1 VSSRSLKTYDLLEKH
16 ELKVVDALET
26 MAIGRCSRIEVK
38 EHLKTC
44 LHFSGC
50 TIPTPE
56 EFDFMVNFVI
66 DNYKRFCLK
75 ELGCAFELYAL
86 NKLDVDKSIKFTPKF
101 VGEVLSAYEK
111 ISVKVRKSIVVQEP
125 EPPVI
130 EISDDEI
137 LDYVIDY
144 WKTSVKKNFILLNEK
159 AFDILWKRKIL
170 NSSIVTKEKA
180 DAIRNKVIA
189 IVMTS
194 QSNSAKESLSSETFV
209 RTLCKKY
216 TLPELVAFAIFIS
229 VY

>member
-1 VSSRSLKTYDLLEKH
+1 
-16 ELKVVDALET
+16 

-56 EFDFMVNFVI
+56 EFDFMVNFII
-66 DNYKRFCLK
+66 DNYKRFCIK

-86 NKLDVDKSIKFTPKF
+86 NKLDVDKAIKFTPKF

-111 ISVKVRKSIVVQEP
+111 ISVKVRKSIVVIEP

-137 LDYVIDY
+137 LDYVTEY
-144 WKTSVKKNFILLNEK
+144 WNTSVKKNFILLNEK
-159 AFDILWKRKIL
+159 AFDILWKRKVL
-170 NSSIVTKEKA
+170 NSSIITKEKA
-180 DAIRNKVIA
+180 DAIRTKVIA
-189 IVMTS
+189 IIMTS

-216 TLPELVAFAIFIS
+216 TLSL
-229 VY
+229 YLDNQL

>member
-1 VSSRSLKTYDLLEKH
+1 MSSRSLKTYDLLEKH

-66 DNYKRFCLK
+66 DNYKRFCIK

-86 NKLDVDKSIKFTPKF
+86 NKLDVDKAIKFTPKF

-111 ISVKVRKSIVVQEP
+111 ISVKVRKSIVVIEP

-137 LDYVIDY
+137 LDYVTEY
-144 WKTSVKKNFILLNEK
+144 WNTSVKKNFILLNEK
-159 AFDILWKRKIL
+159 AFDILWKRKVL
-170 NSSIVTKEKA
+170 NSSIITKEKA
-180 DAIRNKVIA
+180 DAIRTKVIA
-189 IVMTS
+189 IIMTS

-216 TLPELVAFAIFIS
+216 TLSL
-229 VY
+229 YLDNQL

>member
-1 VSSRSLKTYDLLEKH
+1 MSSRSLKTYDLLEKH

-56 EFDFMVNFVI
+56 EFDFMVNFII
-66 DNYKRFCLK
+66 DNYKRFCIK

-86 NKLDVDKSIKFTPKF
+86 NKLDVDKAIKFTPKF

-111 ISVKVRKSIVVQEP
+111 ISVKVRKSIVVIEP

-137 LDYVIDY
+137 LDYVTEY
-144 WKTSVKKNFILLNEK
+144 WNTSVKKNFILLNEK
-159 AFDILWKRKIL
+159 AFDILWKRKVL
-170 NSSIVTKEKA
+170 NSSIITKEKA
-180 DAIRNKVIA
+180 DAIRTKVIA
-189 IVMTS
+189 IIMTS

-216 TLPELVAFAIFIS
+216 TLSL
-229 VY
+229 YLDNQL

>member
-1 VSSRSLKTYDLLEKH
+1 
-16 ELKVVDALET
+16 

-66 DNYKRFCLK
+66 DNYKRFCIK

-86 NKLDVDKSIKFTPKF
+86 NKLDVDKAIKFTPKF

-111 ISVKVRKSIVVQEP
+111 ISVKVRKSIVVIEP

-137 LDYVIDY
+137 LDYVTEY
-144 WKTSVKKNFILLNEK
+144 WNTSVKKNFILLNEK
-159 AFDILWKRKIL
+159 AFDILWKRKVL
-170 NSSIVTKEKA
+170 NSSIITKEKA
-180 DAIRNKVIA
+180 DAIRTKVIA
-189 IVMTS
+189 IIMTS

-216 TLPELVAFAIFIS
+216 TLSL
-229 VY
+229 YLDNQL

>member
-1 VSSRSLKTYDLLEKH
+1 MSSRSLKTYDLLEKH

-66 DNYKRFCLK
+66 DNYKRFCIK

-86 NKLDVDKSIKFTPKF
+86 NKLDVDKAIKFTPKF

-194 QSNSAKESLSSETFV
+194 QSNLAKESLSSETFV

-216 TLPELVAFAIFIS
+216 TLSL
-229 VY
+229 YLDNQL

>member
-1 VSSRSLKTYDLLEKH
+1 MSSRSLKTYDLLEKH

-66 DNYKRFCLK
+66 DNYKRFCIK

-216 TLPELVAFAIFIS
+216 TLSL
-229 VY
+229 YLDNQL

>member
-1 VSSRSLKTYDLLEKH
+1 MSSRSLKTYDLLEKH

-66 DNYKRFCLK
+66 DNYKRFCIK

-86 NKLDVDKSIKFTPKF
+86 NKLDVDKAIKFTPKF

-111 ISVKVRKSIVVQEP
+111 ISVKVRKSIVVIEP
-125 EPPVI
+125 EPPII

-137 LDYVIDY
+137 LDYVTEY
-144 WKTSVKKNFILLNEK
+144 WNTSVKKNFILLNEK
-159 AFDILWKRKIL
+159 AFDILWKRKVL
-170 NSSIVTKEKA
+170 NSSIITKEKA
-180 DAIRNKVIA
+180 DAIRTKVIA
-189 IVMTS
+189 IIMTS

-216 TLPELVAFAIFIS
+216 TLSL
-229 VY
+229 YLDNQL

>member
-1 VSSRSLKTYDLLEKH
+1 MSSRSLKIYDLLEKH
-16 ELKVVDALET
+16 ELKVVDALES

-56 EFDFMVNFVI
+56 EFEFMVTFVI

-75 ELGCAFELYAL
+75 ELGCAFEMYAL
-86 NKLDVDKSIKFTPKF
+86 NKLDVDKAIKFTPKF

-137 LDYVIDY
+137 LDYVTEY

-189 IVMTS
+189 IVITS

-216 TLPELVAFAIFIS
+216 TLSL
-229 VY
+229 YLDNQL

>member
-66 DNYKRFCLK
+66 DNYKRFCIK

-86 NKLDVDKSIKFTPKF
+86 NKLDVDKAIKFTPKF

-111 ISVKVRKSIVVQEP
+111 ISVKVRKSIVVIEP

-137 LDYVIDY
+137 LDYVTEY
-144 WKTSVKKNFILLNEK
+144 WNTSVKKNFILLNEK
-159 AFDILWKRKIL
+159 AFDILWKRKVL
-170 NSSIVTKEKA
+170 NSSIITKEKA
-180 DAIRNKVIA
+180 DAIRTKVIA
-189 IVMTS
+189 IIMTS

-216 TLPELVAFAIFIS
+216 TLSL
-229 VY
+229 YLDNQL

>member
-1 VSSRSLKTYDLLEKH
+1 VSSRSLKIYDLLEKH
-16 ELKVVDALET
+16 ELKVVDALES

-56 EFDFMVNFVI
+56 EFEFMVTFVI

-75 ELGCAFELYAL
+75 ELGCAFEMYAL
-86 NKLDVDKSIKFTPKF
+86 NKLDVDKAIKFTPKF

-137 LDYVIDY
+137 LDYVTEY

-189 IVMTS
+189 IVITS

-216 TLPELVAFAIFIS
+216 TLSL
-229 VY
+229 YLDNQL

>member
-1 VSSRSLKTYDLLEKH
+1 
-16 ELKVVDALET
+16 

-56 EFDFMVNFVI
+56 EFDFMVTFVI

-75 ELGCAFELYAL
+75 ELGCAFEMYAL
-86 NKLDVDKSIKFTPKF
+86 NKLDVDKAIKFTPKF

-137 LDYVIDY
+137 LDYVTDY

-216 TLPELVAFAIFIS
+216 TLSL
-229 VY
+229 YLDNQL

>member
-1 VSSRSLKTYDLLEKH
+1 MSSRSLKIYDLLEKH
-16 ELKVVDALET
+16 ELKVVDALES

-56 EFDFMVNFVI
+56 EFEFMVTFVI

-75 ELGCAFELYAL
+75 ELGCAFEMYAL
-86 NKLDVDKSIKFTPKF
+86 NKLDVDKAIKFTPKF

-137 LDYVIDY
+137 LEYVIDY

-159 AFDILWKRKIL
+159 AFDILWKRKVL

-216 TLPELVAFAIFIS
+216 TLSL
-229 VY
+229 YLDNQL

>member
-1 VSSRSLKTYDLLEKH
+1 MSSRSLKTYDLLEKH

-66 DNYKRFCLK
+66 DNYKRFCIK

-111 ISVKVRKSIVVQEP
+111 ISVKVRKSIVVIEP

-137 LDYVIDY
+137 LDYVTEY
-144 WKTSVKKNFILLNEK
+144 WNTSTRRNYVLLNEK
-159 AFDILWKRKIL
+159 AFDILWKRKLI
-170 NSSIVTKEKA
+170 NSTNLDKVTAEAIKNKIIGMLSASDSKLDKENLQK
-180 DAIRNKVIA
+180 DHFIK
-189 IVMTS
+189 T
-194 QSNSAKESLSSETFV
+194 Q
-209 RTLCKKY
+209 CKKY
-216 TLPELVAFAIFIS
+216 ALMLYLNGEL
-229 VY
+229 